1 MAVVFQQSK
10 FWGQYLNHD
19 SICTASF
26 EKQSFHYPKH
36 HPVHCGLRHA
46 TKDWDHERASGEDE
60 SWRNRMRA
68 EFGSPQRIPRPQQ
81 NCVQSLGCQT
91 EAKLQMQSMQSFSSF
106 PELSFTIFTSLD
118 RLVPVHLRRHD
129 RTMWRCDLGF
139 PVSSRSKGVVNL
151 WLIYDFNIF
160 QYDFEWK
167 CHNFQRWRCWC
178 SFRHLIRMIPS
189 FGDLAHQV
197 LKIEIHRFPTWPT
210 CPTCHSLKGTA
221 FPAAHRLTWP
231 NKNPQLALDTG
242 RPIWREISKKAK
254 KLKRHCMDQ
263 NMALEALHPAILP
276 NLFYNLIGDFS
287 AWFVDL

>member
-1 MAVVFQQSK
+1 
-10 FWGQYLNHD
+10 
-19 SICTASF
+19 
-26 EKQSFHYPKH
+26 
-36 HPVHCGLRHA
+36 
-46 TKDWDHERASGEDE
+46 
-60 SWRNRMRA
+60 MRA

-81 NCVQSLGCQT
+81 NCVKSLGCQT
-91 EAKLQMQSMQSFSSF
+91 EAKLQCSQCSRSVVF
-106 PELSFTIFTSLD
+106 PNYHLRYLRLWIGLSPF
-118 RLVPVHLRRHD
+118 HLRRHD

-189 FGDLAHQV
+189 FGGLGPSGSQNWDPQV
-197 LKIEIHRFPTWPT
+197 PTWPT

-242 RPIWREISKKAK
+242 KTNLKGDQQKKHK